1 MILRRKSIYIVGIIS
16 IVLSVLLSIFLITQR
31 DFLREVAAYGYGGLL
46 VVSFFGGA
54 TVLNPS
60 PSLVL
65 TFTLG
70 SVLRPLYVG
79 AIAGMGEALGGLTI
93 YLAGITGRA
102 VLENN
107 TSPLY
112 DRIIGWIR
120 RRGSLVLFIFS
131 AIINPFYYPMS
142 IAAGVLHF
150 GLWRF
155 FFITWAG
162 KTIKSTVVAFM
173 GYLGLRSIL
182 RLLGLEF

>member
-1 MILRRKSIYIVGIIS
+1 MILRRKRLYVVG
-16 IVLSVLLSIFLITQR
+16 VLSLTLTVLLSILLISQR
-31 DFLREVAAYGYGGLL
+31 GLLQEAAAYGYVGLL

-54 TVLNPS
+54 TVLIPI
-60 PSLVL
+60 PSLVF

-79 AIAGMGEALGGLTI
+79 VVAGLGEALGGLTI
-93 YLAGITGRA
+93 YMAGITGRA
-102 VLENN
+102 LLEGSA
-107 TSPLY
+107 SPFY
-112 DRIIGWIR
+112 DRIVDWIR
-120 RRGSLVLFIFS
+120 HRGSLVLFVFS

-162 KTIKSTVVAFM
+162 KTIKSTAVA
-173 GYLGLRSIL
+173 YLGFFGLRSIL
-182 RLLGLEF
+182 RLLGLDF